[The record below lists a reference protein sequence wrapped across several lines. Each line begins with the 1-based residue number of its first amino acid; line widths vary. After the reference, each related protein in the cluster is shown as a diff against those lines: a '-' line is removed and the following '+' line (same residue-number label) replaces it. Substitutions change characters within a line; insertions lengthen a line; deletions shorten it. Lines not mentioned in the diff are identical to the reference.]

1 MNGILAQVG
10 SNLKASTQV
19 TDSAFSTRIGEVK
32 RAKGKLEEQKAETV
46 VKIQEIE
53 STLQSLEQAI
63 MAKQG
68 PLATCQA
75 KIHQRRLRPGAEYC
89 HDEVDD
95 HLAREQRNLLEII
108 NKLEAGLGQVR
119 MQCKWRLSGDHL
131 LILHCYCSSLSLQ
144 IIVSCCLAL
153 LSK

>member
-1 MNGILAQVG
+1 MNGILAQVA
-10 SNLKASTQV
+10 SNLKTSCEV
-19 TDSAFSTRIGEVK
+19 TDAAFSKRTGEVK
-32 RAKGKLEEQKAETV
+32 HAKGKLEEQKSETI
-46 VKIQEIE
+46 VKIQELE
-53 STLQSLEQAI
+53 NTLQSLEQAI

-108 NKLEAGLGQVR
+108 NKLEAGLGQVINKHYVLVISNEFEGFPSKINESFKR
-119 MQCKWRLSGDHL
+119 F
-131 LILHCYCSSLSLQ
+131 ILFLTNTM
-144 IIVSCCLAL
+144 
-153 LSK
+153 